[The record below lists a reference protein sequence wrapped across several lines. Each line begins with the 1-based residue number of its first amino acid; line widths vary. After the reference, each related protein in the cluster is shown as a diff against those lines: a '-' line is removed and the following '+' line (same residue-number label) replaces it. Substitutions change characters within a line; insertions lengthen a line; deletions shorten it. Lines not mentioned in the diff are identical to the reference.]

1 MRAVSEGP
9 YTICPTCKGRVEP
22 ADADV
27 LYAVELQRADTFG
40 GTEYLEG
47 MGAYFHT
54 RCYPEGSTRY
64 RRKPKPSTGP

>member
-1 MRAVSEGP
+1 
-9 YTICPTCKGRVEP
+9 
-22 ADADV
+22 

-40 GTEYLEG
+40 GTAYLEG

-64 RRKPKPSTGP
+64 MRKPTPST